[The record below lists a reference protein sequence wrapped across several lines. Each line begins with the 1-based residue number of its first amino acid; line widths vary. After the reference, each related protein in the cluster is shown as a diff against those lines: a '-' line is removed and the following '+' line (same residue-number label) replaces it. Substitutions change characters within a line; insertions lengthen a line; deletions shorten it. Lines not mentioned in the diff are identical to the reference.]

1 MKSSPKL
8 GMSISSTVG
17 QLGHRISLKPLADIK
32 AKREGIVQ

>member
-17 QLGHRISLKPLADIK
+17 QLGHRIPLKPGLTLK
-32 AKREGIVQ
+32 PKGKGL